1 MTTVFQTGHVGLNVS
16 NLERSSEFYRQVFG
30 FKITAE
36 SDEAGRRF
44 IFLSD
49 DSRLVLTL
57 WEQSA
62 GRFDKTKPGLHHLS
76 FQVENVTEVEQAEQ
90 RLKDMNVKFMY
101 EGLVPHREGAN
112 SGGIYFEDPDGTR
125 LEIYTPS
132 GVGETHAPVAGAPSC
147 GFF

>member
-1 MTTVFQTGHVGLNVS
+1 MTTAFQTGHVGLNVS
-16 NLERSSEFYRQVFG
+16 NLERSSQFYKEVFG
-30 FKITAE
+30 LKTTAE
-36 SDEAGRRF
+36 SSEAGRRF
-44 IFLSD
+44 MFLSD

-62 GRFDKTKPGLHHLS
+62 GQFDKTKPGLHHLS
-76 FQVENVTEVEQAEQ
+76 FQVENVAEVEQAEQ
-90 RLKDMNVKFMY
+90 RLKALSVKFVY
-101 EGLVPHREGAN
+101 EGLVPHGEGAS

-132 GVGETHAPVAGAPSC
+132 GVANSHAPVSDAPSC